1 MRDLPQ
7 AVTQLWTRLS
17 RYSEVPAP
25 LWEDLMLRLHGDV
38 PDPIDRNLAVR
49 ERLLAAGASL
59 LLDSGRENLN
69 QVLSV
74 QRLSR
79 RAGASRQSWHN
90 QFPDH
95 DFLEALADYA
105 ADLTMADQ
113 QLDFV
118 EAATDAY
125 IENQPMGVAVP
136 GGTQMLEMIFGLF
149 FSDEKYRVQLLL
161 ALMAPDDPAIL
172 APLKERSDRF
182 IASIPRTYERMFRH
196 ALLEP
201 RPPHTNTSVAVAMG
215 AMIDGF
221 LLRSIIDPEHA
232 TTAHLVDAVVSM
244 LSGAL
249 KTVGEDSAAPRGPFD
264 AVAPHLQPEEVEVT
278 TDEIIAG
285 VVQLFAAQGT
295 RRLTLE
301 DLARHLHCNSN
312 VLLGRYGDLS
322 GLALEAWSAAALP
335 DVHLAA
341 QGDGL
346 PTTKIRNV
354 LTALAR
360 QSIDNYW
367 LTSAVLRARHDEAER
382 VGAITPDLG
391 IDACVRV
398 LDPLL
403 AGARRATRLGGRGG
417 IGELNDESL
426 HRLSIRLVT
435 QLLLDV
441 VGAGP
446 ELRTVPHC
454 TEEVAEQIVA
464 DIWDVCLPGLRRP
477 RAATRGQDVRSA
489 SIDSTA

>member
-1 MRDLPQ
+1 
-7 AVTQLWTRLS
+7 
-17 RYSEVPAP
+17 
-25 LWEDLMLRLHGDV
+25 MLRLHGDV
-38 PDPIDRNLAVR
+38 PDPVDRNLAVR

-95 DFLEALADYA
+95 DYLEALADYA
-105 ADLTMADQ
+105 ADLRMADE
-113 QLDFV
+113 QLDFL

-125 IENQPMGVAVP
+125 VENQPMGVAVP
-136 GGTQMLEMIFGLF
+136 GGPQMLEMIFGLF
-149 FSDEKYRVQLLL
+149 RSDEKYRLQLQMALL
-161 ALMAPDDPAIL
+161 APDDEAIL
-172 APLKERSDRF
+172 APLKERSEKF
-182 IASIPRTYERMFRH
+182 IDSIPRTYERMFRH

-201 RPPHTNTSVAVAMG
+201 RPPHTVTSVAVAMG
-215 AMIDGF
+215 AMIDGY

-232 TTAHLVDAVVSM
+232 TTGHLVDAVMAM

-249 KTVGEDSAAPRGPFD
+249 VTVGEEIVPLRGPFD
-264 AVAPHLQPEEVEVT
+264 AVAPHLQPDEVEVT
-278 TDEIIAG
+278 TDEIISG
-285 VVQLFAAQGT
+285 VVQLFAVQGT

-312 VLLGRYGDLS
+312 VLVGRYSDIS
-322 GLALEAWSAAALP
+322 GLALEAWSAQALP
-335 DVHLAA
+335 DLQLAVH
-341 QGDGL
+341 GDDL

-354 LTALAR
+354 LMALAK

-382 VGAITPDLG
+382 IGPITPDLG
-391 IDACVRV
+391 IDACVRII
-398 LDPLL
+398 DPLL
-403 AGARRATRLGGRGG
+403 MGARRATRLGGRGG
-417 IGELNDESL
+417 IGDLGDESL

-441 VGAGP
+441 VGSGP
-446 ELRTVPHC
+446 ELRSATHS
-454 TEEVAEQIVA
+454 TEDVAEQIVA

-477 RAATRGQDVRSA
+477 RAAARGHELPTTRL
-489 SIDSTA
+489 DSTA